1 MSFNYHDE
9 ITKGGT
15 QQWVSYLNQHYLET
29 HAAEIYVFKLDKE
42 VTDIDELY
50 GGEGYGGARIYL
62 PPFTIR
68 AFYLDKE
75 WNQQLGPET
84 FPYLE
89 TQDDITFAVN
99 FDNMVHKI
107 RDLKIAKK
115 SEIFIEYKGA
125 GEVTA
130 ENSNDVLTL
139 KVNDEVV
146 HIFDLNSSEYRIV
159 SKLVVGINSLS
170 GFLCNFEGE
179 NDKSVNLVSFN
190 ETRFQNKKLRLFS
203 EDDTYRNCTDVIE
216 SGDLILTEKY
226 FLYEV
231 HNNLPG
237 GNIGW
242 EYSMMLLTGNTRSL
256 DKVELPNNWNELIR
270 EREYGLRDKI
280 KLE

>member
-15 QQWVSYLNQHYLET
+15 QQWISYLNQHYLET
-29 HAAEIYVFKLDKE
+29 NAAEIYVFKLDKHQ
-42 VTDIDELY
+42 TDIDKLY

-62 PPFTIR
+62 PPFSIR
-68 AFYLDKE
+68 AFYLDNE
-75 WNQQLGPET
+75 WTQQLGPDT

-89 TQDDITFAVN
+89 TQEDITFAVN
-99 FDNMVHKI
+99 FDNMVKKI
-107 RDLKIAKK
+107 RDLKLRNKC
-115 SEIFIEYKGA
+115 EIFIEYTGT

-130 ENSNDVLTL
+130 ENLNDVLVL
-139 KVNDEVV
+139 KVNDEIVKN
-146 HIFDLNSSEYRIV
+146 FDLLSSEYRIA
-159 SKLVVGINSLS
+159 SKLVIGINALN
-170 GFLCNFEGE
+170 GFKCKFEGE
-179 NDKSVNLVSFN
+179 NDRSSSLVNFR
-190 ETRFQNKKLRLFS
+190 ETRFQNKKLRMFS
-203 EDDTYRNCTDVIE
+203 RDDTYDNMTDIIE

-231 HNNLPG
+231 HSNLPG

-280 KLE
+280 KME